1 MLFYKFYVNMFVYN
15 GLLYLSPHPPLLK
28 GEGETE
34 ENHSVS
40 TALKYR
46 AIGFNLLPAFL
57 PFDSTGMTP
66 LSGASALIRIICV
79 HLRANK
85 LHSSQFTLKT

>member
-1 MLFYKFYVNMFVYN
+1 MFVYN

-28 GEGETE
+28 GEGETG

-46 AIGFNLLPAFL
+46 AIGFNLLPTLHPYRERWFWAFN
-57 PFDSTGMTP
+57 PTDIAP
-66 LSGASALIRIICV
+66 LQGAVVLG
-79 HLRANK
+79 L
-85 LHSSQFTLKT
+85 